1 MNAESWWQRRA
12 GCAREMLT
20 AGFGQGMGPIGEPRL
35 AAALGDLLARPGSLV
50 RAVVAYLLGIE
61 MGLAEESARALGCG
75 LEYLHTAS
83 LVFDDLPAMDDART
97 RRGAPCLHIVHGEA
111 MAMLAALS
119 LVNRGYFLLW
129 QGMRGANL
137 ARRDEAG
144 ELVDECLGING
155 LTGGQ
160 AYDLAGWRGQQD
172 AADVAAVAARKTGAL
187 LRLTV
192 GLPALCGRATHR
204 EIQLLDRLALLR
216 GLAYQA
222 TDDLKDV
229 LGNENDTGKSAG
241 RDGELGRPNLVAAEG
256 FDAAF
261 KRLTRLQ
268 ETGDRV
274 EAALPGPAERWGML
288 RLLRIESPA
297 AGREL
302 SLASAAV

>member
-12 GCAREMLT
+12 GCAREML
-20 AGFGQGMGPIGEPRL
+20 AASFRQGMGPIGEPRL
-35 AAALGDLLARPGSLV
+35 AAALGDLFARPGSLV

-75 LEYLHTAS
+75 LEYLHSAS
-83 LVFDDLPAMDDART
+83 LIFDDLPAMDDARI
-97 RRGAPCLHIVHGEA
+97 RRGAPCLHVVHGEA
-111 MAMLAALS
+111 MAMLAALA

-129 QGMRGANL
+129 QGMRGGSL

-160 AYDLAGWRGQQD
+160 AYDLAGWRGRQD
-172 AADVAAVAARKTGAL
+172 AAEVAAVAARKTGAL

-192 GLPALCGRATHR
+192 GLPALCGRASHR

-222 TDDLKDV
+222 ADDLKDV

-241 RDGELGRPNLVAAEG
+241 RDDELGRPNLVAAEG

-261 KRLTRLQ
+261 KRFARLQ

-274 EAALPGPAERWGML
+274 EGALPGPPERWGML
-288 RLLRIESPA
+288 RLLRVEAPA
-297 AGREL
+297 AGHEL

>member
-1 MNAESWWQRRA
+1 MNAQTWWKRRA
-12 GCAREMLT
+12 GCAREVLA
-20 AGFGQGMGPIGEPRL
+20 AGFRQGMGPIGEPRL

-50 RAVVAYLLGIE
+50 RAVVAYLIGIE
-61 MGLAEESARALGCG
+61 MGLLEESARALACG
-75 LEYLHTAS
+75 VEYLHTAS

-97 RRGAPCLHIVHGEA
+97 RRGAPCIHVVHGEA
-111 MAMLAALS
+111 MATLAALA
-119 LVNRGYFLLW
+119 LVNRSYFLLW
-129 QGMRGANL
+129 QGMRGATL

-160 AYDLAGWRGQQD
+160 AYDLSGWRGEQD
-172 AADVAAVAARKTGAL
+172 PADVAAVAARKTGAL

-192 GLPALCGRATHR
+192 GLPALCGRGTHR

-222 TDDLKDV
+222 ADDLKDV
-229 LGNENDTGKSAG
+229 LGNEADTGKSAG
-241 RDGELGRPNLVAAEG
+241 RDEELGRPNLVAAEG
-256 FDAAF
+256 FDAAV
-261 KRLTRLQ
+261 KRFTRLQ

-274 EAALPGPAERWGML
+274 EAALPVPAERWGML
-288 RLLRIESPA
+288 RLLRVEPPA
-297 AGREL
+297 AA